1 MLGMQYT
8 LNYDN
13 KQLEFVGVI
22 SKRLNIDYA
31 SHDNGKVSFLWADK
45 NNQEQTFEDGTEVFD
60 LIFKTH
66 SSVGFT
72 DLRISSDITD
82 IESLDG
88 DYEQHNVALHRSDSY
103 LVIER
108 EGMLL
113 TPNPT
118 TDKNVKVGISVKRDK
133 RVSVQVSDANGRLL
147 FTQDV
152 SCKRGMNT
160 YQLLPSNLSLLS
172 KGMYIVQA
180 IGLDEDNI
188 SRLIV
193 Q

>member
-13 KQLEFVGVI
+13 SQLEFVGVMN
-22 SKRLNIDYA
+22 KRLNVDYA
-31 SHDNGKVSFLWADK
+31 SHENGKVSFLWADK
-45 NNQEQTFEDGTEVFD
+45 NNQEQSFEDGTEVME

-66 SSVGFT
+66 SSVGFA
-72 DLRISSDITD
+72 DLRISSDITA

-88 DYEQHNVALHRSDSY
+88 DYEQHNVELHRSESY
-103 LVIER
+103 SFIER
-108 EGMLL
+108 EGMFL
-113 TPNPT
+113 TPNPA
-118 TDKNVKVGISVKRDK
+118 TDKNVKVGINVKRDK

-160 YQLLPSNLSLLS
+160 LRLLPSNLSLLS
-172 KGMYIVQA
+172 KGMYIVRA

-188 SRLIV
+188 KRLIV

>member
-1 MLGMQYT
+1 M
-8 LNYDN
+8 
-13 KQLEFVGVI
+13 KQFTKLLLTCLLAFTRFTALDAQKFTQVNITPFNIPNFQSTV
-22 SKRLNIDYA
+22 IDY
-31 SHDNGKVSFLWADK
+31 
-45 NNQEQTFEDGTEVFD
+45 NNDG
-60 LIFKTH
+60 
-66 SSVGFT
+66 
-72 DLRISSDITD
+72 
-82 IESLDG
+82 LDG

-103 LVIER
+103 LVIDR
-108 EGMLL
+108 EGILL

-118 TDKNVKVGISVKRDK
+118 TDKNVKVGINVKRDK